1 MVIPI
6 DIMNQAIHVI
16 IDETRD
22 SPFTIILSV
31 STLIVAIGTIIG
43 LWKTRE
49 SNKLFALEISAKFNP
64 SFDFTKRKL
73 TQVSNSDTI
82 WNFECKMINIGNVSV
97 SNISIYYYTYS
108 KLIPINE
115 VIQNKENIKNNLLKK
130 IESTLE
136 PKRDN
141 IIGFTFKKYPAQD
154 TRFVIWLEF
163 EYLQFKAEGIVFL
176 DHLATKKTGYTWFDN
191 DFIKNKLKELNI

>member
-1 MVIPI
+1 MGIPI
-6 DIMNQAIHVI
+6 DIMNQVIHVI

-43 LWKTRE
+43 LWKTRQ

-64 SFDFTKRKL
+64 SFDFKDRKI
-73 TQVSNSDTI
+73 TQVSNNDTI
-82 WNFECKMINIGNVSV
+82 WNFECKMYNIGNVSV
-97 SNISIYYYTYS
+97 SNISIYYQVNDKSTS
-108 KLIPINE
+108 IND
-115 VIQNKENIKNNLLKK
+115 VIRNEREIKKNFLEK

-136 PKRDN
+136 PKRDHW
-141 IIGFTFKKYPAQD
+141 IGFTYKRYVNQD

-163 EYLQFKAEGIVFL
+163 EYLKFKAEGIVFL
-176 DHLATKKTGYTWFDN
+176 DHNAVGTTGYYWFDN
-191 DFIKNKLKELNI
+191 DFIKNKRKELGI